1 MSRLGWIINRH
12 VIIRVVRSVFSL
24 SRQVQLFSLWALVL
38 FPLWVLLTIQG
49 FFYWLGYH
57 MTFFSLKTVWLL
69 KLFNGLG
76 THLTFLSLKSI
87 WLFEFSIESFSPLLF
102 NLVPFQS
109 QQFFFLP
116 HLSRKLFKHIKL
128 TFGFRAHLLL
138 TQMFKIASDQCA
150 FRTILA

>member
-1 MSRLGWIINRH
+1 
-12 VIIRVVRSVFSL
+12 
-24 SRQVQLFSLWALVL
+24 
-38 FPLWVLLTIQG
+38 
-49 FFYWLGYH
+49 
-57 MTFFSLKTVWLL
+57 
-69 KLFNGLG
+69 
-76 THLTFLSLKSI
+76 
-87 WLFEFSIESFSPLLF
+87 LF